1 MGVTVDQELFEV
13 CVSFLIFGV
22 FYPGLTAVWAAMLIT
37 TGHIVLVFTNK
48 SMLHHLLI
56 KIG

>member
-1 MGVTVDQELFEV
+1 M
-13 CVSFLIFGV
+13 SFFIFGV

-48 SMLHHLLI
+48 SMLHHLVI